1 MDRPPNIDGGRSKAF
16 RVSLV
21 VCAIVAIVSLL
32 DNTLVH
38 YLGADMSWL
47 LTAADGMIGGQRLY
61 VDIWETN
68 PPFSVL
74 LYLPAAYAEHLLGL
88 RAEFVGGLYSTRGPR
103 AVLGMPATCQ
113 SDVICIWSVRSYLQ

>member
-47 LTAADGMIGGQRLY
+47 LTAADGMIAGQRLY

-88 RAEFVGGLYSTRGPR
+88 RAEFVGGLYSYAWAAGC
-103 AVLGMPATCQ
+103 LGYACYL
-113 SDVICIWSVRSYLQ
+113 SVRCNLYLERT